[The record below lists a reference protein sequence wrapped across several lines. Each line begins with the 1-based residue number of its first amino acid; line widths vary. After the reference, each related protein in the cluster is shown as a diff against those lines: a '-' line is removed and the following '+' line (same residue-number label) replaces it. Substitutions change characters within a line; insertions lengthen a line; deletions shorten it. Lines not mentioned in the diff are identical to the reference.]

1 MRVLC
6 QVKLDLTVQLLILGS
21 SSDSQTSFFLLFSS
35 MKDRTK
41 KAEDLALERVKKI
54 FFERVMLEML
64 TDVSNEFSK
73 CVLSTTTSLGSEGL
87 LEGLQAAWVY
97 DDP

>member
-6 QVKLDLTVQLLILGS
+6 QVKLDLTVQLLILGTS
-21 SSDSQTSFFLLFSS
+21 PDSQTLFFLLFSS

-73 CVLSTTTSLGSEGL
+73 CVLSTTSSLGSEGL
-87 LEGLQAAWVY
+87 
-97 DDP
+97 

>member
-1 MRVLC
+1 
-6 QVKLDLTVQLLILGS
+6 
-21 SSDSQTSFFLLFSS
+21 

-87 LEGLQAAWVY
+87 LGRWKGLQAAWVY